1 MAINY
6 AAPVKDLMFLFD
18 DVMDMQDNFQ
28 RLALA
33 DAATPDILSAIF
45 SDEMHYF
52 GGAISAFKFE
62 LRWSHNNTDSL

>member
-33 DAATPDILSAIF
+33 DAATPDI
-45 SDEMHYF
+45 
-52 GGAISAFKFE
+52 
-62 LRWSHNNTDSL
+62 